1 MAWPRR
7 GQVQQKGRAV
17 ALCNRPTPSLRP
29 STIPSI
35 VSCSLSSS
43 FCPGEMHTPEDQFF
57 LSLYC
62 GDFSRGIQAFAHKN
76 ACTQD
81 DGSDAGVCYL
91 SSRHEDAMVG
101 RSICSLFPTCSSAGR
116 PSLRAYPSDASPV
129 PSAYRFLLP
138 SGGRI
143 SLSALF
149 VLLPWARRA
158 SSRGP

>member
-62 GDFSRGIQAFAHKN
+62 GDFRWGYKPTRIRTPASRAIAR
-76 ACTQD
+76 
-81 DGSDAGVCYL
+81 DAGVCHL